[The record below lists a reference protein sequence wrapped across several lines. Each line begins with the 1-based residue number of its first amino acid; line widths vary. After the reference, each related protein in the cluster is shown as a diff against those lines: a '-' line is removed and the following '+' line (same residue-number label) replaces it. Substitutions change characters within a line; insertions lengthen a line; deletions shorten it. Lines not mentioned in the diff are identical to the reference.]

1 MIRVSCE
8 NFCPSWERHW
18 DFSFQSLGQSLAA
31 LSWSLVRS
39 NRTSLHNRFT
49 DIPDICHFVD
59 TSRKKRQLSF
69 VVSAELTHP
78 CSKTSL
84 SLLLLVCRHPT
95 ATPNLTQC
103 VSILLIFILITS
115 WAANLIIY
123 SLWGYPSWIFE
134 TSWNL
139 IVCPRLLSY
148 TSTAPDNRLI
158 ATPTFSTFRAEPFPA
173 LRITSCLENVGGADS
188 DPQFQRG
195 RGGHRGAGG
204 ELIERDQ

>member
-59 TSRKKRQLSF
+59 TSRKNATIIICCIRGAYPPMFKDVQS
-69 VVSAELTHP
+69 
-78 CSKTSL
+78 
-84 SLLLLVCRHPT
+84 RHPT

-123 SLWGYPSWIFE
+123 SLWGLSILNI
-134 TSWNL
+134 WNQL
-139 IVCPRLLSY
+139 ESNCLSQ
-148 TSTAPDNRLI
+148 AI
-158 ATPTFSTFRAEPFPA
+158 
-173 LRITSCLENVGGADS
+173 
-188 DPQFQRG
+188 
-195 RGGHRGAGG
+195 
-204 ELIERDQ
+204 ELYFHHTRQ